1 MFIRNVANIING
13 IIGLTGSNIVTNIN
27 DIWSNM
33 VINPNI
39 NTQQHGMF
47 ETLIYHGFCGG
58 IVIDQLTYGP
68 WHMHFFLQKDAEQS
82 QAVASGNSV
91 ACREKPALK

>member
-1 MFIRNVANIING
+1 
-13 IIGLTGSNIVTNIN
+13 
-27 DIWSNM
+27 
-33 VINPNI
+33 
-39 NTQQHGMF
+39 MF